1 MRAQPVTA
9 AVAASGAPRS
19 RGRTRTSSAALTRNV
34 SASMPNA
41 AAGLKPS
48 TSTVASAGPANSAM
62 LPNIVVTALASWIS
76 SSGTVC
82 GSRPV
87 AAGR

>member
-1 MRAQPVTA
+1 MIGA
-9 AVAASGAPRS
+9 AGGASAATPAPRS

-34 SASMPNA
+34 AASIANA

-48 TSTVASAGPANSAM
+48 TSSVASAGPANSAM
-62 LPNIVVTALASWIS
+62 FWNIPVTALASWIS

-82 GSRPV
+82 GSRPL